1 MRRFAFRRSRR
12 IGTQSGAALLTA
24 LLLLVLVSILG
35 LAMAVTTNSDMMI
48 NGYYGSYRGSFYA
61 ADSGLNIARATM
73 VSQIESQVN
82 MHPCL
87 GWGAS
92 ATDASCQSAPLN
104 GASAAGFAQT
114 HVPSAGFSTLNAGQ
128 AANSWPENYM
138 IPATMTGCAT
148 GVTFASSQVLTT
160 QGTLNTSYAYTFNY
174 TLCAVGQA
182 QALQQV
188 ATKESGILT
197 VTITAGGPNNTP
209 TQTTFSSFGKFTLN
223 FNECQ
228 GGLVSGTIT
237 GPLWTNGSWNF
248 GTSGSYIFTDP
259 VSQVDPKASFIFSGG
274 HCDLKNASSDTY
286 SGQTI
291 APTFQ
296 SGFNRGQPPAT
307 PPPNDYV
314 QQWAVMDGVGCGEGG
329 TTCGVTP
336 PPYPTNAQ
344 LNATLKKIDGNT
356 SYPTGGASSGVFLPY
371 CTTACTGGNTPN
383 TVYGGGIFVE
393 GDASIQLQASSSG
406 NPTQTYIITQQNS
419 GGSGGH
425 RGGSGGGS
433 GTTVTTI
440 TVNITAN
447 TTTIAQPGVTTKVL
461 TGVPMNKTVSPP
473 IPGTMLYVDG
483 DITGLAG
490 PGQGVASIQDY
501 YATTISAN
509 GDINITG
516 DLIYKHEPVTLDTS
530 NALIPG
536 NDFNQVLGL
545 YTANGNI
552 VITSPYGN
560 NNLETDASLAAIASP
575 CPGGSSSC
583 GFATVSGGVNKWT
596 IVGGQTQANVHSVSI
611 SQRNTYFD
619 RRFTSRTDGFA
630 PPWFPTTTVPGAA
643 ISGSA
648 SQPSVIG
655 TTQRTTWV
663 TWPQ

>member
-1 MRRFAFRRSRR
+1 
-12 IGTQSGAALLTA
+12 
-24 LLLLVLVSILG
+24 
-35 LAMAVTTNSDMMI
+35 
-48 NGYYGSYRGSFYA
+48 
-61 ADSGLNIARATM
+61 
-73 VSQIESQVN
+73 
-82 MHPCL
+82 
-87 GWGAS
+87 
-92 ATDASCQSAPLN
+92 
-104 GASAAGFAQT
+104 
-114 HVPSAGFSTLNAGQ
+114 
-128 AANSWPENYM
+128 
-138 IPATMTGCAT
+138 
-148 GVTFASSQVLTT
+148 
-160 QGTLNTSYAYTFNY
+160 
-174 TLCAVGQA
+174 
-182 QALQQV
+182 
-188 ATKESGILT
+188 
-197 VTITAGGPNNTP
+197 
-209 TQTTFSSFGKFTLN
+209 
-223 FNECQ
+223 
-228 GGLVSGTIT
+228 
-237 GPLWTNGSWNF
+237 
-248 GTSGSYIFTDP
+248 
-259 VSQVDPKASFIFSGG
+259 
-274 HCDLKNASSDTY
+274 
-286 SGQTI
+286 
-291 APTFQ
+291 
-296 SGFNRGQPPAT
+296 
-307 PPPNDYV
+307 
-314 QQWAVMDGVGCGEGG
+314 
-329 TTCGVTP
+329 
-336 PPYPTNAQ
+336 
-344 LNATLKKIDGNT
+344 
-356 SYPTGGASSGVFLPY
+356 
-371 CTTACTGGNTPN
+371 
-383 TVYGGGIFVE
+383 VE

-655 TTQRTTWV
+655 NTQRTTWV